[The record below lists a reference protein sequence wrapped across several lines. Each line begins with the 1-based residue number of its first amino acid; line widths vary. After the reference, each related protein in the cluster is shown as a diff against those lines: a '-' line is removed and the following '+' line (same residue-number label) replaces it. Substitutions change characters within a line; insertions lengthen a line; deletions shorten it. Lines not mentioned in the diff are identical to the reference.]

1 MCVYKQKLPCCSLCG
16 LQGHLLRTC
25 PNRHCSN
32 CLLPGHTYDDCL
44 ERAYWHKRCHRC
56 GMTGHFFDVS
66 SAMCVLVLCGP
77 WRCVSVCWVQSV
89 FQCVCCLFVCV
100 CVSISWAILSLIKT
114 DASQAVS
121 GTHAPLV
128 TPNNN
133 PTERDRNGG
142 GRETSRNVTFR
153 NCRRDERKK
162 IL

>member
-1 MCVYKQKLPCCSLCG
+1 AQICNKGVGARRVSNRYYIEKSITCHNCSKSGHLSKNCPRAKKVPCCSLCG
-16 LQGHLLRTC
+16 LRGHLLRTC

-32 CLLPGHTYDDCL
+32 CSLPGHTYDDCL
-44 ERAYWHKRCHRC
+44 ERAYWHKCCRRC
-56 GMTGHFFDVS
+56 GMTGHFCD
-66 SAMCVLVLCGP
+66 
-77 WRCVSVCWVQSV
+77 
-89 FQCVCCLFVCV
+89 
-100 CVSISWAILSLIKT
+100 T

-153 NCRRDERKK
+153 NGRRDERGE
-162 IL
+162 L